1 MSLLP
6 RYLYCL
12 ANSNVWGHTHAE
24 ELETLHCKF
33 CKFTRGVPKT
43 TTNLA
48 CYGELGKN
56 PIASKKEVVP
66 SKVLAENCQGLGCIP
81 ALVKDAY
88 ILTMNNSLHWVNFS
102 KQILDDTSFSYAWF
116 QPTNLDHTRFIA
128 ELEQRLTDQYKQN

>member
-1 MSLLP
+1 MNGVVPYSANGRTKESKTVRVFGRTGKRLLSLMRIKLSVEIADLKESLSVSLLP

-56 PIASKKEVVP
+56 PIAKKASCSK
-66 SKVLAENCQGLGCIP
+66 
-81 ALVKDAY
+81 
-88 ILTMNNSLHWVNFS
+88 
-102 KQILDDTSFSYAWF
+102 
-116 QPTNLDHTRFIA
+116 
-128 ELEQRLTDQYKQN
+128 